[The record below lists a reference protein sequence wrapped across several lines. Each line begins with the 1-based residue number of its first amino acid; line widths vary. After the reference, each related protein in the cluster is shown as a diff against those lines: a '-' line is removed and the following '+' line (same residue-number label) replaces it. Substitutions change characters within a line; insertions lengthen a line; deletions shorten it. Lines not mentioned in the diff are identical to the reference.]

1 MIHKDFE
8 TVAGRELVIESGR
21 VAWQADGAVTVQ
33 YGETIVLATAV
44 ASREPR
50 PNIDFFPLTCDF
62 EERLYAAGKIPGGYI
77 KREGRPSTDAI
88 LASRLTDRPLR
99 PLFPKGFRND
109 VQVIV
114 TPLAVDQENDP
125 AILSII
131 GASAALTISDIPFN
145 GPVGAVRMGY
155 VDGELV
161 VNPTTSQLGQSK
173 LDLIMAA
180 TRDAVVMVE
189 AGAHEVPE
197 DIILEAL
204 RVGHETIQSIIDL
217 QERLREAC
225 GKEKREFP
233 LKTAPEDLVTAVQEY
248 VGDRLHDNLV
258 HASKVERESAVD
270 ALEDE
275 VRAHFEDQGWDPV
288 DIKTVFESLLK
299 RTVREM
305 ILKENLRPDGRSRI
319 EIRPLS
325 IEVGVL
331 PRVHGSGLFSRGQ
344 TQALTIATLGSTSD
358 EQIIDG
364 LGLDE
369 SKRYMHHYNFLP
381 FSTGET
387 RPLRG
392 PGLRGL
398 CYGILA
404 ARALET
410 VIPSQEEFPYTIRL
424 VSEILS
430 SNGSTSMAATTGSTL
445 ALMDAGVPIKAPV
458 SGIAMG
464 LITGED
470 GEYAILTDIQG
481 VEDALGDMDFKVTGT
496 REGVTAIQMDI
507 KVAGLTREIM
517 VQALQQAR
525 DARLIILD
533 KIHEVISEP
542 REDLSPYAPR
552 ITRIQINPDKIGTVI
567 GPGGKMIKKIIEET
581 KASID
586 IEDDGSVFVASS
598 DSQAAQKAIDIIRSL
613 TAEVEVGQ
621 SYNGTVKRIMDFGAF
636 VEVLPGKEGL
646 VHISQ
651 LAPYRVNRVEDV
663 VNVGD
668 RLEVKVTG
676 IDSMGRINLS
686 HRALLEPNGDERSD
700 EGSGRPEGGRPRQGG
715 GVRGG
720 DEGGFRRHPDGPRD
734 RGGRRPEGGRGGP
747 RGEGGYRRDQ
757 RPEGRGGEG
766 RRDQPRDR
774 FRERE

>member
-33 YGETIVLATAV
+33 YGDTIVLATAV
-44 ASREPR
+44 ASNEPR
-50 PNIDFFPLTCDF
+50 PNIDFFPLTVDF

-109 VQVIV
+109 VQVII

-125 AILSII
+125 AILSIV

-155 VDGELV
+155 IDSELV
-161 VNPTTSQLGQSK
+161 VNPTSSQLGQSK
-173 LDLIMAA
+173 LDLVMAA

-189 AGAHEVPE
+189 AGAHQLPE
-197 DIILEAL
+197 DVILEAL

-233 LKTAPEDLVTAVQEY
+233 LKSAPDELVTAVQEH
-248 VGDRLHDNLV
+248 VRDRLHDNLV
-258 HASKVERESAVD
+258 HASKTERELAVD

-275 VRAHFEDQGWDPV
+275 VRAHFEEQGWDPV

-299 RTVREM
+299 KTVREM
-305 ILKENLRPDGRSRI
+305 ILKENLRPDGRSRT

-392 PGLRGL
+392 PGRREIGH
-398 CYGILA
+398 GILA
-404 ARALET
+404 ERALEA

-445 ALMDAGVPIKAPV
+445 ALMDAGVPITAPV

-525 DARLIILD
+525 DARMIILD
-533 KIHEVISEP
+533 KIHEVIPEP
-542 REDLSPYAPR
+542 RKDLSPYAPR

-668 RLEVKVTG
+668 TLEVKVTG

-686 HRALLEPNGDERSD
+686 HRALLEPNGDG
-700 EGSGRPEGGRPRQGG
+700 GSGGPEGGRPRQGG
-715 GVRGG
+715 GFRGG
-720 DEGGFRRHPDGPRD
+720 DEGSFRRPSDGPRD

-747 RGEGGYRRDQ
+747 RGEGGFRRDH
-757 RPEGRGGEG
+757 RPEERGGEG

-774 FRERE
+774 LRERE